1 MFLKLLLIILILYI
15 LRNSIILNIYKLPL
29 IRKSWQLP
37 DIAAGVFELDP
48 DNDKP
53 VVVCCIPGKEFTP
66 GFFDSWTKLLLATSR
81 GLPFDIIVSRHY
93 SPVIFHC
100 RANLLGADNRAGIHQ
115 IPFQGKVDYDYIMW
129 FDSDIVFEPEQVV
142 KLFAQMQKDKTLE
155 VLCGIYLTTSGTHS
169 TIVKDWDLNYF
180 LKTGMFPF
188 LSPGDL
194 KELANAHPKRLA
206 EVFYAGMGFMMCR
219 SGTIEKVTYP
229 WFEPIMHEIEISK
242 DFSSELS
249 LVDKVIVPPL
259 FLSLVSSITVNTVTV
274 VSASFKAGCFL
285 IIAICCSL
293 ALYLSWIDP

>member
-1 MFLKLLLIILILYI
+1 MKF
-15 LRNSIILNIYKLPL
+15 NTNMPAPL
-29 IRKSWQLP
+29 AQTINTAPQK
-37 DIAAGVFELDP
+37 
-48 DNDKP
+48 KP

-142 KLFAQMQKDKTLE
+142 KLFAQMQKDRTLE

-169 TIVKDWDLNYF
+169 TIVKDWDLNFF

-194 KELANAHPKRLA
+194 KEIANAHPKKLA

-219 SGTIEKVTYP
+219 KGAFEKVTYP
-229 WFEPIMHEIEISK
+229 WFEPAMHEIEMSR
-242 DFSSELS
+242 DFSSEDVS
-249 LVDKVIVPPL
+249 LCWKWKDAGVKVYVDPDIIVGHEKQVI
-259 FLSLVSSITVNTVTV
+259 IR
-274 VSASFKAGCFL
+274 
-285 IIAICCSL
+285 
-293 ALYLSWIDP
+293 